1 MAVLPSPIACI
12 GAGAMATALT
22 RRLQSRGHRVAAV
35 LSRRQAPAEALAA
48 AVEAP
53 VASTAL
59 ADLPADVRLVLCCV
73 PDQAVYPVA
82 EALSQLPHPWPSCT
96 VLHTAGALTSG
107 VLAPVAEQGAGTL
120 SFHPVQTFTAATPPS
135 AFEGIRITLEG
146 DPEAVAVGQALAT
159 ELGGIPLT
167 INPKA
172 RTQLHLAASMAS
184 NFFVTL
190 QALAA
195 DVGAAAGLD
204 RSEAQALLR
213 PLVAHTWAN
222 LRDHTPEDALTGPI
236 RRGDAETVA
245 RHLEALQADLPGL
258 LPAYVVLATETVRVA
273 VRSGS
278 LSHAEAQ
285 ALLNVL
291 QRAIGPADPLP

>member
-1 MAVLPSPIACI
+1 MAALPSPIACI
-12 GAGAMATALT
+12 GSGAMATALT
-22 RRLQSRGHRVAAV
+22 QRLHARGHRVAAI
-35 LSRRQAPAEALAA
+35 LSRSAGPAETLAA
-48 AVEAP
+48 AVDAP

-59 ADLPADVRLVLCCV
+59 AALPAEVRLVLCCV

-82 EALSQLPHPWPSCT
+82 ETLSQLSHPWPACT

-146 DPEAVAVGQALAT
+146 DPDAVAVGQALAT
-159 ELGGIPLT
+159 VLGGIPLT
-167 INPKA
+167 IAPEA

-204 RSEAQALLR
+204 RGEAQALLH

-222 LRDHTPEDALTGPI
+222 LQKQTPEEALTGPI
-236 RRGDAETVA
+236 QRGDAETVA
-245 RHLEALQADLPGL
+245 GHLAALQADLPGL

-278 LSHAEAQ
+278 LSHTAAQ
-285 ALLNVL
+285 PLLDVL
-291 QRAIGPADPLP
+291 QQAIGPADGLP